1 MKICRKF
8 FHHRQT
14 KRSGFATAGA
24 GLRDQVL
31 AGQCKWQTGRLYGG
45 HLGVTEL
52 IEVGEG
58 VGGEGQYAESLGH
71 AGIINGFIGA

>member
-1 MKICRKF
+1 LDGC
-8 FHHRQT
+8 
-14 KRSGFATAGA
+14 
-24 GLRDQVL
+24 
-31 AGQCKWQTGRLYGG
+31 
-45 HLGVTEL
+45 HLGVAEL